1 METQAKQEN
10 PARKIILRVV
20 LVTALGL
27 GLWYGISSF
36 NYSRHHETTDNAQLE
51 TNMVSVLP
59 RLSGYVK
66 SVYVKDYDMVKKG
79 QLLVEIDDA
88 EYQLALSELEAA
100 QAQIAA
106 DIANAKA
113 NVVNAQLTVKSANT
127 NAELARIRR
136 DKAKSDLDRDTRL
149 FEDKAITHKQID
161 DTRNTYTTLETQLR
175 AAQNEV
181 AVAQSRIAILKAA
194 LQKAEAQTNIQKS
207 RIDQQKLKLTY
218 AKIYAP
224 ESGRIGKKNV
234 QPGQFIQPGQPM
246 FTIVNDSTF
255 WVIANF
261 KENQIENM
269 NVGDEV
275 EIVLDSYKDLPMQ
288 GKIAS
293 FSEATGARFSLLPP
307 DNASGNFV
315 KVTQRVPVKI
325 EIQDVAKYRGKL
337 KAGLSADVAVTIRK
351 K

>member
-1 METQAKQEN
+1 METEN
-10 PARKIILRVV
+10 KSANPTRKIILRVV
-20 LVTALGL
+20 LVTVLGL

-36 NYSRHHETTDNAQLE
+36 NYARHHETTDNAQLE

-59 RLSGYVK
+59 RVAGYVK
-66 SVYVKDYDMVKKG
+66 NVAVKDYDYVKKG
-79 QLLVEIDDA
+79 QLLVEIDEA
-88 EYQLALSELEAA
+88 EYQLSLNELEAA
-100 QAQIAA
+100 HAQIEA
-106 DIANAKA
+106 DIANARA
-113 NVVNAQLTVKSANT
+113 SVINGELTVKSVAS

-136 DKAKSDLDRDTRL
+136 DKAKQDLDRDTRL
-149 FEDKAITHKQID
+149 FEDKAITRKQFD
-161 DTRNTYTTLETQLR
+161 DTKTTFATLETQYR

-181 AVAQSRIAILKAA
+181 SVAQSRIAILKAA
-194 LQKAEAQTNIQKS
+194 LQKASAQTKIQQA
-207 RIDQQKLKLTY
+207 RIDQQKLKLGY

-234 QPGQFIQPGQPM
+234 QPGQFVQPGQPL
-246 FTIVNDSTF
+246 FTIVNDSIF
-255 WVIANF
+255 WVVANF

-275 EIVLDSYKDLPMQ
+275 EIVLDSYKDMPMT

-315 KVTQRVPVKI
+315 KVTQRVPAKI
-325 EIQDVAKYRGKL
+325 EILDVAKYRGKL